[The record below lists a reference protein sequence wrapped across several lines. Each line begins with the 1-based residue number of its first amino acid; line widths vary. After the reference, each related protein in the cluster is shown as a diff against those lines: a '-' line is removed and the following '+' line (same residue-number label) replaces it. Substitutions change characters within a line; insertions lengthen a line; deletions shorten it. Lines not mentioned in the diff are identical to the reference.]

1 MNRKQEIW
9 IGELIR
15 CWEALAPTDDTTR
28 KVLAELIGF
37 AWQAGADESE
47 TMAAPV
53 PEPGTMALF
62 LGGAGALAAWRR
74 RRGAHGPAR

>member
-53 PEPGTMALF
+53 PEPGTLAMWLAGVGV
-62 LGGAGALAAWRR
+62 LGSLSARRLRAGQ
-74 RRGAHGPAR
+74 